1 MGDVSVLMTLY
12 GAEPVLGIGDL
23 DGDGEITGADL
34 EILSQMT
41 NETRGTSST
50 RPGD

>member
-23 DGDGEITGADL
+23 DGDGQVGDADL
-34 EILSQMT
+34 VLILQHAVGS
-41 NETRGTSST
+41 
-50 RPGD
+50 GD